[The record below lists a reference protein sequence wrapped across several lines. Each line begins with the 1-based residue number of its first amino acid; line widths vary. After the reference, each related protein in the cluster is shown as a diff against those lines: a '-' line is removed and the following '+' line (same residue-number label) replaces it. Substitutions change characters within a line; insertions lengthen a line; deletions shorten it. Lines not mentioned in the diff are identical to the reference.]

1 MARLALAAILVI
13 VVVGAVAVFV
23 AGLTSMRRTSGA
35 GHTFDVGEGS
45 AMQKV
50 SFFLLIALILYV
62 SASGGA

>member
-1 MARLALAAILVI
+1 MARLALATIMVI
-13 VVVGAVAVFV
+13 VVVGAVAIFV
-23 AGLTSMRRTSGA
+23 AGLTSMRRTRGA
-35 GHTFDVGEGS
+35 GEADVREGS

>member
-13 VVVGAVAVFV
+13 VVVGAVAIFM
-23 AGLTSMRRTSGA
+23 AGLTSMRRARGA
-35 GHTFDVGEGS
+35 GNAVAQREDT